1 MKLSMKLLTLLIL
14 GIRQSLAAPKAIT
27 GTGTCLTKDYIKC
40 ALVFPSCGS
49 TCSESSE
56 SVSIIT
62 HIYYNLKSEKYFV
75 KAILYQF
82 VYTLSAVCLYFRIGY

>member
-40 ALVFPSCGS
+40 ALVFPSCRSSCNG
-49 TCSESSE
+49 SSE
-56 SVSIIT
+56 SVSL
-62 HIYYNLKSEKYFV
+62 NVF
-75 KAILYQF
+75 
-82 VYTLSAVCLYFRIGY
+82 TLT